1 MEDYGKRKIEVL
13 KNDQDTV
20 VLQEKTVFKLSR
32 NQIQMK
38 LQNIAINKDNLV
50 MQSRDIK
57 ARYDEYTDEENK
69 LKEIL
74 KSLDGGELETL

>member
-1 MEDYGKRKIEVL
+1 MEDFGKRKIEIL
-13 KNDQDTV
+13 ENNEDSV
-20 VLQEKTVFKLSR
+20 VLQEKTVFKMSR
-32 NQIQMK
+32 SQIQMK
-38 LQNIAINKDNLV
+38 LQNIAINKENLV